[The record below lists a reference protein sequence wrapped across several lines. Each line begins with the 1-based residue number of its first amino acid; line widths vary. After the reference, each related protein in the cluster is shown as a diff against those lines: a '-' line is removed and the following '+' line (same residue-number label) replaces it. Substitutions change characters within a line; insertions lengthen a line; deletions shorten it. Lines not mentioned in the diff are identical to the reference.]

1 MFLFQTTR
9 LANLIDDGSENHQDE
24 VLMRA
29 DPKAHWPTQT
39 GLEMFDIA
47 TVCLRHKPR
56 SRPPMEQVQL
66 QHVHVH
72 VHVYSGAIL

>member
-1 MFLFQTTR
+1 MHILKTTR

-29 DPKAHWPTQT
+29 DPKARWPTQT

-56 SRPPMEQVQL
+56 HRPPMEQVHL
-66 QHVHVH
+66 CDIHVHV
-72 VHVYSGAIL
+72 L